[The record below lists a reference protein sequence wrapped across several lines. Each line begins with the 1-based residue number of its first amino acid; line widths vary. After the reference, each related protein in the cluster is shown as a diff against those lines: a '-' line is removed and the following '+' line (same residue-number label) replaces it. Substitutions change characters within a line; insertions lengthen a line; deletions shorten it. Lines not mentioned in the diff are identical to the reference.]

1 MELRMASTALAADL
15 ARALQ
20 EHVSFV
26 MGEVDRLTAEAR
38 ARALSDGASQLN
50 QIARRIRQAT
60 SREELYV
67 TLVDA
72 AASFASG
79 AALLVVEG
87 ECARAVKVR
96 GLDEARAQALCA
108 PIPLAEAL
116 ALADAAQH
124 REPVIA
130 SASVSQV
137 SAPLAAAAGDTPEA
151 RVAIV
156 PIVEKPATEKVPAPA
171 LLCAWGSFEMAA
183 LELVAQVASPAWT
196 ATAAPPQEATDDAA
210 RAWEDLSDEERRIH
224 LRAQRFAHV
233 KVAEIRLF
241 DADAVQLGRARHNLY
256 AVVKDAVDRARTEFR
271 ETFFTATDTM
281 VDYLHLE
288 LVRTLANE
296 DPELMGRDYP
306 GPLA

>member
-1 MELRMASTALAADL
+1 
-15 ARALQ
+15 
-20 EHVSFV
+20 
-26 MGEVDRLTAEAR
+26 
-38 ARALSDGASQLN
+38 
-50 QIARRIRQAT
+50 
-60 SREELYV
+60 
-67 TLVDA
+67 VDA
-72 AASFASG
+72 AVSFSSG

-96 GLDEARAQALCA
+96 GLDEARAQALSA
-108 PIPLAEAL
+108 PIPLGEAP
-116 ALADAAQH
+116 ALADAASQ

-137 SAPLAAAAGDTPEA
+137 SAPLAAAAGDTPKA
-151 RVAIV
+151 RLAIL
-156 PIVEKPATEKVPAPA
+156 PIVEKPGAENVSAPA

-196 ATAAPPQEATDDAA
+196 ATAPPPQEAEAARARA
-210 RAWEDLSDEERRIH
+210 RAWEDLSDAQRRIH

-241 DADAVQLGRARHNLY
+241 EADAVQLGRARHNLY
-256 AVVKDAVDRARTEFR
+256 AVAKDTIDRARKEFR
-271 ETFFTATDTM
+271 EAFFAATDTM

-288 LVRTLANE
+288 LVHTLAND

>member
-1 MELRMASTALAADL
+1 MASTAPAAGL

-67 TLVDA
+67 TVVDA

-87 ECARAVKVR
+87 ESVRAVKVR
-96 GLDEARAQALCA
+96 GLDEARAQALSA
-108 PIPLAEAL
+108 PIPLAEAP
-116 ALADAAQH
+116 ALADAVAQ

-130 SASVSQV
+130 SASASEV
-137 SAPLAAAAGDTPEA
+137 SAPLAAAAGDAPEA
-151 RVAIV
+151 RVAIL
-156 PIVEKPATEKVPAPA
+156 PIVEKPAAEQVPAPA

-196 ATAAPPQEATDDAA
+196 ATAAPPQEASGHSG
-210 RAWEDLSDEERRIH
+210 RGWEDLSEEERRIH
-224 LRAQRFAHV
+224 LRAQRFASV

-241 DADAVQLGRARHNLY
+241 DADAVQLGRARRNLY
-256 AVVKDAVDRARTEFR
+256 AVVKDPVDRARTEFR
-271 ETFFTATDTM
+271 ETFFAATDTM

-288 LVRTLANE
+288 LVRTLAND

>member
-1 MELRMASTALAADL
+1 MVSTAPPASL

-38 ARALSDGASQLN
+38 ARALSEGASQLN
-50 QIARRIRQAT
+50 QIARRIRQAG

-79 AALLVVEG
+79 AALLVLEG
-87 ECARAVKVR
+87 ETARAVKLR
-96 GLDEARAQALCA
+96 GVDEARAQALSA
-108 PIPLAEAL
+108 PIPLSQAP
-116 ALADAAQH
+116 ALADAAGQ

-130 SASVSQV
+130 SASASEV

-151 RVAIV
+151 RVAIL
-156 PIVEKPATEKVPAPA
+156 PIVEKPCAEGVRAPA
-171 LLCAWGSFEMAA
+171 LLCAWGPTEMAA
-183 LELVAQVASPAWT
+183 LELMAQVASPAWT
-196 ATAAPPQEATDDAA
+196 ATAAPPPEEVE
-210 RAWEDLSDEERRIH
+210 RRRWEDLTDEERRIH
-224 LRAQRFAHV
+224 LRAQRFASV

-241 DADAVQLGRARHNLY
+241 EADAVQLGRARHNLY
-256 AVVKDAVDRARTEFR
+256 SVLQDPVDRARTEFR
-271 ETFFTATDTM
+271 EAFFTATNTM

-288 LVRTLANE
+288 LVRTLAND
-296 DPELMGRDYP
+296 DPEFMGRDYP